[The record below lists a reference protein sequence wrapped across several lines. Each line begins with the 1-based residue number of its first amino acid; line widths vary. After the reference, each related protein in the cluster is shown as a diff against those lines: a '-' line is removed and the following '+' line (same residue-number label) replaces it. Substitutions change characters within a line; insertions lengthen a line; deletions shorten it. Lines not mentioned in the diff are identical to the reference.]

1 MRALS
6 IRARLT
12 MGIIILF
19 LGLYLSAHSQTKN
32 IVEIN
37 GRVSLP
43 DGQPASQI
51 VVNISSQTGPLA
63 SKTTDDQG
71 SFHFEGMPKAQLTLT
86 VTAPKDAKYFADPV
100 SVDATRMG
108 AIFSANLFLR
118 NPLQAPVNQQRSA
131 PLISS
136 REMSLQIPKEAK
148 KALSRAQKFKDQK
161 KSEAALKELDK
172 AIEIFPEY
180 FQAYAE
186 KGVVQIQS
194 GHPRDALNDFESAL
208 KIFPDYEPALSG
220 AGYCLLSSGRYE
232 QSIAHL
238 EKALHLDPTQAKNL
252 LFLGISN
259 LALSRWQKAQDA
271 LEQALKVNP
280 NEAASAH
287 MYLADAF
294 AGQHLY
300 RRAAEELH
308 AYLQNYPEAPNA
320 AHLRD
325 KEKQWRSQVN

>member
-108 AIFSANLFLR
+108 TIFSVNLFLR
-118 NPLQAPVNQQRSA
+118 NPLQAPVNPQKSS

-136 REMSLQIPKEAK
+136 REMSVQIPK
-148 KALSRAQKFKDQK
+148 
-161 KSEAALKELDK
+161 
-172 AIEIFPEY
+172 
-180 FQAYAE
+180 
-186 KGVVQIQS
+186 
-194 GHPRDALNDFESAL
+194 
-208 KIFPDYEPALSG
+208 
-220 AGYCLLSSGRYE
+220 
-232 QSIAHL
+232 
-238 EKALHLDPTQAKNL
+238 
-252 LFLGISN
+252 
-259 LALSRWQKAQDA
+259 
-271 LEQALKVNP
+271 
-280 NEAASAH
+280 
-287 MYLADAF
+287 
-294 AGQHLY
+294 
-300 RRAAEELH
+300 
-308 AYLQNYPEAPNA
+308 
-320 AHLRD
+320 
-325 KEKQWRSQVN
+325 

>member
-1 MRALS
+1 MRPLS
-6 IRARLT
+6 LHASL
-12 MGIIILF
+12 MSEIIVLF
-19 LGLYLSAHSQTKN
+19 LGLHLSAYSQNIN

-51 VVNISSQTGPLA
+51 LVNISSQTGPLA
-63 SKTTDDQG
+63 SRTTDDQG
-71 SFHFEGMPKAQLTLT
+71 SFRFDGMPKTQLTLT
-86 VTAPKDAKYFADPV
+86 VTVPKNARYFADPV

-108 AIFSANLFLR
+108 TIFSANLFLR
-118 NPLQAPVNQQRSA
+118 NPLQAPINQQKTP
-131 PLISS
+131 PLISA

-172 AIEIFPEY
+172 AIEFFPEY

-186 KGVVQIQS
+186 KGIVQIQS
-194 GHPRDALNDFESAL
+194 GRLQDALKNFESAL
-208 KIFPDYEPALSG
+208 QIFPEYEPALSG

-232 QSIAHL
+232 QSIAYL
-238 EKALHLDPTQAKNL
+238 EKALHLDPTNARTL

-294 AGQHLY
+294 AGRHLY
-300 RRAAEELH
+300 RRAADELH
-308 AYLQNYPEAPNA
+308 TYLENYPEAPNA

-325 KEKQWRSQVN
+325 KEKHWLSQIN